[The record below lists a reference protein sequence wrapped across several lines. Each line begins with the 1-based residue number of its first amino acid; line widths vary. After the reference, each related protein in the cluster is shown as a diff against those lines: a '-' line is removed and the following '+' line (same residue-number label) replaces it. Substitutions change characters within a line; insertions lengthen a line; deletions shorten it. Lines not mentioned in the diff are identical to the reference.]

1 MFSTFSM
8 TGSGIVIF
16 AVMAG
21 LKYLNVNGVSEDQ
34 VAGAIANGV
43 QLVSFVMM
51 LWGQIRRSDLNLGL
65 VRK

>member
-1 MFSTFSM
+1 M

-43 QLVSFVMM
+43 QLLSFVMM
-51 LWGQIRRSDLNLGL
+51 LWGQIRRSDLYLGL